1 MRFFICQ
8 EFWGLQLKEVNCK
21 TKELIFRIINK
32 KQKSVKMILDML
44 ENKLKESFNK
54 VFESIT
60 TDNGI
65 EFLEQECIENSC

>member
-1 MRFFICQ
+1 
-8 EFWGLQLKEVNCK
+8 
-21 TKELIFRIINK
+21 
-32 KQKSVKMILDML
+32 MILDML